1 MTILVLG
8 GRGKTASRLSLLLH
22 NAGVPFL
29 VGSSSTSPVGPYK
42 MTHFDWLNE
51 DTWTNGF
58 LRASLDGM
66 DPISAVYLV
75 GGHAPELVD
84 PGLRFINFARAR
96 GVNRFVLLSA
106 SNVDKGTHS
115 MGILHA
121 HLDTLEDV
129 QYVVLR
135 PTWFMENLLEDP
147 HLGWIKEEDKIYS
160 ATGDGKIPFIS
171 ADDIA
176 RVAFSILTDWKPQR
190 AQEYFVAGPDLL
202 SYDRIA
208 DILTTVLGRKI
219 THVGLAEADL
229 ARLLRDDV
237 GLPPDFAAMLASMET
252 DVKHGAEE
260 RDSHDVKKMTGSS
273 PRSFLDFAEKEKT
286 RWMER

>member
-22 NAGVPFL
+22 NAGVSFL
-29 VGSSSTSPVGPYK
+29 VGSSSTSHVGSYK

-75 GGHAPELVD
+75 GGHAPELVG
-84 PGLRFINFARAR
+84 PGLQFINFARAQ

-121 HLDTLEDV
+121 HLDSLEDV

-135 PTWFMENLLEDP
+135 PTWFMGKFPKNTSCRKHAEPPSREP
-147 HLGWIKEEDKIYS
+147 PGGS
-160 ATGDGKIPFIS
+160 ASRLDQGGG
-171 ADDIA
+171 
-176 RVAFSILTDWKPQR
+176 Q
-190 AQEYFVAGPDLL
+190 DLL
-202 SYDRIA
+202 CYRGWQDPIHLCR
-208 DILTTVLGRKI
+208 
-219 THVGLAEADL
+219 
-229 ARLLRDDV
+229 
-237 GLPPDFAAMLASMET
+237 
-252 DVKHGAEE
+252 
-260 RDSHDVKKMTGSS
+260 
-273 PRSFLDFAEKEKT
+273 
-286 RWMER
+286 